1 MAFLYLKAM
10 RNIGFLLLV
19 FLTLGCGSA
28 SNSSQDRSARKAY
41 TPTPEDP
48 ALIEEATSEYEIV
61 VIEPG
66 FYNWLQTYAQPK
78 RFYTQKY
85 LENRNT
91 FYVQTWNLRVQLAG
105 QYDSRLYV
113 LPIDYDAKVNY
124 GYDLNYQL
132 YHFFLYFQEKYEQDL
147 GAPSRI

>member
-1 MAFLYLKAM
+1 MGRKLLYFAFS
-10 RNIGFLLLV
+10 ILLI
-19 FLTLGCGSA
+19 TGCGS
-28 SNSSQDRSARKAY
+28 SSRLGEEGTARTY

-48 ALIEEATSEYEIV
+48 VQIAEAESEYEIV

-78 RFYTQKY
+78 GFFTQKY
-85 LENRNT
+85 LENRNI
-91 FYVQTWNLRVQLAG
+91 FYVQTWNNRVQLAG

-113 LPIDYDAKVNY
+113 LPIEYDRKINY

-132 YHFFLYFQEKYEQDL
+132 YHFFLYFQQKYDQDL
-147 GAPSRI
+147 GVPSRI